1 MPWNLKIMRF
11 FFSIGEKARLVKLR
25 KRKENK
31 VFALFVCDLLLVG
44 VVESQIK
51 TEIRKSSSVVNIG
64 WINHDYQ

>member
-1 MPWNLKIMRF
+1 MRF

-25 KRKENK
+25 KRKESK

-64 WINHDYQ
+64 WIIHVYQ